1 MKTALFLA
9 WLTFVAVA
17 GAQEAVPAAV
27 AAPAP
32 AEAAAVAPPAEV
44 LEPRFLYEITRHL
57 YRWYM
62 DESDVERETGGD
74 EFTFWVRRLDA
85 RLDEGDR
92 SELAEIRLP
101 ALGIAV
107 KVKKADYAIAEL
119 GLEVKGQGFRIANVA
134 RVPAPAEPPPGTV
147 VVPVDPAALRDYLF
161 RTRSQ
166 AEFPDVAML
175 KRLRVAL
182 REHLGLDPDQREAGE
197 QVVHVAPLSPVANEL
212 WVFWENRKMLIRF
225 ASDLDLE
232 NPAMWAHQTLGIRT
246 YDLLNQTV
254 VALGEAAG
262 SNAYLTRDQVGRAL
276 YNCIVLGRRL
286 AAANPE

>member
-1 MKTALFLA
+1 MRAWIFLMA
-9 WLTFVAVA
+9 FVWAA
-17 GAQEAVPAAV
+17 GARAPAAAPAAV
-27 AAPAP
+27 AEAAPA
-32 AEAAAVAPPAEV
+32 AAAGPPAEV
-44 LEPRFLYEITRHL
+44 LAPTYLYEITRHL
-57 YRWYM
+57 YRWYL
-62 DESDVERETGGD
+62 DENDVEHPSRPQD
-74 EFTFWVRRLDA
+74 FSFWVRRQDVA
-85 RLDEGDR
+85 LDEGDR
-92 SELAEIRLP
+92 SELATILLP
-101 ALGIAV
+101 RMGIEV

-134 RVPAPAEPPPGTV
+134 RVPVPAELPPGTV
-147 VVPVDPAALRDYLF
+147 VVPVDLAAMRDYLF

-166 AEFPDVAML
+166 AEFPDVEML

-182 REHLGLDPDQREAGE
+182 REHLGLDPDRREAGA

-246 YDLLNQTV
+246 YDILNQTV

>member
-1 MKTALFLA
+1 MEHPSRPQDF
-9 WLTFVAVA
+9 
-17 GAQEAVPAAV
+17 
-27 AAPAP
+27 
-32 AEAAAVAPPAEV
+32 
-44 LEPRFLYEITRHL
+44 
-57 YRWYM
+57 
-62 DESDVERETGGD
+62 S
-74 EFTFWVRRLDA
+74 FWVRRQDVA
-85 RLDEGDR
+85 LDEGDR
-92 SELAEIRLP
+92 SELATILLP
-101 ALGIAV
+101 RLGIEV

-147 VVPVDPAALRDYLF
+147 VVPVDPAAMRDYLF

-166 AEFPDVAML
+166 AEFPDVEML

-182 REHLGLDPDQREAGE
+182 REHLGLDPDRREAGE

-246 YDLLNQTV
+246 YDILNQTV